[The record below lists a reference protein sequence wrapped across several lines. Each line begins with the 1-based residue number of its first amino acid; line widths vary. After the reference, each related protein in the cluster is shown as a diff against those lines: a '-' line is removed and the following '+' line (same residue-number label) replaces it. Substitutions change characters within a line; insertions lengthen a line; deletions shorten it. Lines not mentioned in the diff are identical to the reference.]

1 MGDTTDINA
10 IAQFDVIKFARGMLS
25 EVDAIRAVSAVT
37 DDKTKSESQWPIE
50 SRLNAFCRLIGLP
63 MFVSIEQS
71 NKEDKN
77 TDSGDLSGKR
87 HLTPGYYGSKLS
99 GYNVKNDTKIG
110 VSVGGREAVLKSR
123 EEKIGSGKADDDM
136 LKALYSVMPMTTT
149 YPSGSTENKRT
160 AVLQENKIG
169 TGTAYERDIYK
180 SLFPLA
186 TSYVNVQPMKNEVAR
201 PFLQTIKDQMPDSAT
216 VLPKPFIE
224 TVIRIRMISAAN
236 ALDVNALEKIDD
248 VVNGFIS
255 GIGEEEFN
263 KLSGD
268 VKKVVTAKSSINI
281 LEGLIIARLLSSL
294 DQIAKK
300 WLELQQR
307 QQVYFTNSEYSI
319 SVKSTSSR
327 FSPFGKRAAESTTLV
342 VDPKTNAGKRLQSLK
357 KQQMKE
363 DAMMTLLPSDD
374 SIYGSNSK
382 TVAATK
388 NTSLMALVTPFTKIL
403 SYNLEQTKKEIQ
415 RIENNIKRDT
425 GKVEKLRVELE
436 TMSGEFTGL
445 SVPDVIA
452 VLIALF
458 IIDEEYLIA
467 LLDTETK
474 EEMKKDKR
482 LKDAIESVGNPD
494 GLEKAT
500 EAVEALE
507 IAVQFVFDLL
517 NALIIP
523 LSNKSERSNDAQ
535 NRKRATKSSKRVQIF
550 DKK

>member
-186 TSYVNVQPMKNEVAR
+186 TSYLKVQPMKNEVAR

-281 LEGLIIARLLSSL
+281 L
-294 DQIAKK
+294 
-300 WLELQQR
+300 
-307 QQVYFTNSEYSI
+307 
-319 SVKSTSSR
+319 
-327 FSPFGKRAAESTTLV
+327 
-342 VDPKTNAGKRLQSLK
+342 
-357 KQQMKE
+357 
-363 DAMMTLLPSDD
+363 
-374 SIYGSNSK
+374 
-382 TVAATK
+382 
-388 NTSLMALVTPFTKIL
+388 
-403 SYNLEQTKKEIQ
+403 
-415 RIENNIKRDT
+415 
-425 GKVEKLRVELE
+425 
-436 TMSGEFTGL
+436 
-445 SVPDVIA
+445 
-452 VLIALF
+452 
-458 IIDEEYLIA
+458 
-467 LLDTETK
+467 
-474 EEMKKDKR
+474 
-482 LKDAIESVGNPD
+482 
-494 GLEKAT
+494 
-500 EAVEALE
+500 
-507 IAVQFVFDLL
+507 
-517 NALIIP
+517 
-523 LSNKSERSNDAQ
+523 
-535 NRKRATKSSKRVQIF
+535 
-550 DKK
+550 